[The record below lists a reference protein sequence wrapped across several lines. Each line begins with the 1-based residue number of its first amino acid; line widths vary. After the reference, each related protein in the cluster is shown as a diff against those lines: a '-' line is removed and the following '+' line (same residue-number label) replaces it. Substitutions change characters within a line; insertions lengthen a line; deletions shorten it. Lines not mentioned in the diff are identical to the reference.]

1 MLPNDRP
8 GISWT
13 KKVFVALGFL
23 LVVALPAYRQPIAQ
37 ATDLETV
44 SSAQPH
50 YQSFLEA
57 INSYPA
63 IRDGAKPPLIYAKA
77 YSLIDAQTGEVIIE
91 KNGYLSLPVAS
102 TTKMTTALVAEANL
116 PLGEIATISPKVNSV
131 IGSDIQL
138 LAGEKMTVH
147 SLLKG
152 LLIQSGNDAAV
163 SLAEFYDQKTNSPGA
178 FVKKMNEF
186 LRDHHIADTTFTDP
200 AGLDDETGR
209 SSAVSLAQIARILLT
224 RPALAAII
232 KTPTTTIY
240 STDERLQHPLK
251 NSNRLVVADNPY
263 YMPEAIGV
271 KTGFT
276 LDAGHCLVAAMTD
289 NGRTYVGVVLN
300 TTESTLTA
308 SAAEMKKLFTWTKQ
322 SVEWKTYA
330 NSSAP

>member
-1 MLPNDRP
+1 MLPNAKLNN
-8 GISWT
+8 SWA
-13 KKVFVALGFL
+13 KKLFIALVFL
-23 LVVALPAYRQPIAQ
+23 LIVASPAYRQPIAK
-37 ATDLETV
+37 ATDPQAV
-44 SSAQPH
+44 PQAQPH
-50 YQSFLEA
+50 YQSFLQA
-57 INSYPA
+57 INAYPTV
-63 IRDGAKPPLIYAKA
+63 RDGAKLPLVYAKA
-77 YSLIDAQTGEVIIE
+77 YALIDAETGEVIIE

-102 TTKMTTALVAEANL
+102 TTKMTTALVAEASL
-116 PLGEIATISPKVNSV
+116 RLDEVVTVSPKVNNV

-138 LAGEKMTVH
+138 LSGEKITVH

-163 SLAEFYDQKTNSPGA
+163 ALAEFYDQKNGSSGA
-178 FVKKMNEF
+178 FVQKMNEY
-186 LRDHHIADTTFTDP
+186 LRERHINDTIFTEP

-224 RPALAAII
+224 RPALASII
-232 KTPTTTIY
+232 KTPTTTIF

-322 SVEWKTYA
+322 SVVWKTYA

>member
-1 MLPNDRP
+1 MLPSDRP
-8 GISWT
+8 STSWT
-13 KKVFVALGFL
+13 KKVFVALGLF

-37 ATDLETV
+37 ATDSRGV
-44 SSAQPH
+44 PDVQPH
-50 YQSFLEA
+50 YQSFLEV
-57 INSYPA
+57 INLYPVV
-63 IRDGAKPPLIYAKA
+63 REGAKPPLVYAKA
-77 YSLIDAQTGEVIIE
+77 YALIDAETGEVIIE
-91 KNGYLSLPVAS
+91 KNGYLTLPVAS

-116 PLGEIATISPKVNSV
+116 ELGAVATISQKVNSV

-147 SLLKG
+147 NLLKG
-152 LLIQSGNDAAV
+152 LLIQSGNDAAI
-163 SLAEFYDQKTNSPGA
+163 SLAEFYDQKVGSPGA

-186 LRDHHIADTTFTDP
+186 LRDRYITDTTFTDP

-232 KTPTTTIY
+232 KTPTITIF
-240 STDERLQHPLK
+240 STDERFQHSLK

-289 NGRTYVGVVLN
+289 KGRTYVGVVLN

-330 NSSAP
+330 KATTP